1 MLSLARVDAQ
11 IQLAGGVSVV
21 LFFYCLVM
29 ALQEHNSISIENYSL
44 GAVRSTEKESD
55 VLCRRA
61 PIDEQEGQ

>member
-1 MLSLARVDAQ
+1 
-11 IQLAGGVSVV
+11 
-21 LFFYCLVM
+21 M